1 MTHEPSPP
9 LREWLENELSDNSD
23 YYFVAPY
30 TLRKETPMRK
40 IALTVAIASTL
51 ALAACGGDDSASDTS
66 AAPGGNQ
73 TAAECAAGKT
83 LTEGTLTIATGNPA
97 YSPWVLNDDPAS
109 KEGFEAAVAYAV
121 ATELG
126 FEDSAV
132 TWVRTDFD
140 AAIQPGKKDFDFN
153 LQQYSITDE
162 RKQTVS
168 FSDSYYTTN
177 QAIVGLDGSAAIGA
191 SLADLK
197 KLKLGAQVGTTS
209 LAYITDVIQPDSEP
223 LVYDDN
229 AGAKA
234 ALEAK
239 QIDAAVFDLPTALYV
254 SSVEIEGSSVLGQFP
269 ASDAADADQFG
280 MLFDLDNPLVDCV
293 NIALSTLKDSG
304 SLDEIT
310 AKWLSTEA
318 DIPVIK

>member
-1 MTHEPSPP
+1 
-9 LREWLENELSDNSD
+9 
-23 YYFVAPY
+23 
-30 TLRKETPMRK
+30 MRK
-40 IALTVAIASTL
+40 IALSVAIASTL
-51 ALAACGGDDSASDTS
+51 ALAACGGDDSASESSTPS
-66 AAPGGNQ
+66 NGNQ

-83 LTEGTLTIATGNPA
+83 LKEGTLTIATGNPA
-97 YSPWVLNDDPAS
+97 YEPYVINDDPTT

-153 LQQYSITDE
+153 LQQYSITEE

-177 QAIVGLDGSAAIGA
+177 QAIVGLEGSAAVGA
-191 SLADLK
+191 SLADIK
-197 KLKLGAQVGTTS
+197 KLKLGAQAGTTS
-209 LAYITDVIQPDSEP
+209 LTYITEVIKPDTEP

-254 SSVEIEGSSVLGQFP
+254 SAAEIEGSSVLGQFP
-269 ASDAADADQFG
+269 VGAEADADEFG
-280 MLFDLDNPLVDCV
+280 MVFDLDNPLVECV
-293 NIALSTLKDSG
+293 NIALATLKDNG
-304 SLDEIT
+304 SLAEIT
-310 AKWLSTEA
+310 EKWLSTEV